1 MKCDLNFAH
10 VLVTGIGTPAQ
21 TSELLFSDHKE
32 MQNRSFK

>member
-10 VLVTGIGTPAQ
+10 VLVTVIGMPAQ

-32 MQNRSFK
+32 MQNRYFK

>member
-10 VLVTGIGTPAQ
+10 VSVTVIGMPTQ